1 MTPPLGRRRFL
12 TATDTASAA
21 RAHSGAGSAHA
32 AAGAGPA
39 AAAPLTG
46 ACVGEGGPGE
56 QMAGGVAA
64 HKSRA
69 LVAELAKCRPAS
81 PAAAEPGG
89 RLRPPPGSARG
100 ICPPPR
106 KASAGV
112 VEPDALHRPR
122 RR

>member
-32 AAGAGPA
+32 ADGAGPA

-46 ACVGEGGPGE
+46 GCVGEGGPGE

-69 LVAELAKCRPAS
+69 LVAELAKCRAAS
-81 PAAAEPGG
+81 PAAGFGPGYLSASPESFG
-89 RLRPPPGSARG
+89 RSRRTRCASPPAPTVRT
-100 ICPPPR
+100 
-106 KASAGV
+106 
-112 VEPDALHRPR
+112 
-122 RR
+122 